1 VSEVL
6 AKLSTIDIAKKQRH
20 MFLLRKV
27 QENRTLSR
35 AELDELKRYERQAA
49 GKITAKARMTS
60 KVRPKKKKRKA
71 AATTKRIKK
80 KAKKKRKAR
89 PPVDEAEVRRLGLE
103 CENLTEADAAIRTR
117 RSLAEIFRK
126 HPQLRQAW
134 DRGRF
139 LRNLRGLAR
148 TGASVSEAAK
158 KLGFA
163 KGRVLRTMI
172 DEDAEVGDL
181 WDQTQL
187 EVYIEIKSAL
197 VNEAKE
203 GNQAAIKAVENFLLD
218 EKEQPGLDPSHVTIL
233 QLTELM
239 GKHRITIHRWHTKNG
254 LPRNADKTFDLG
266 IFLAWYEEYLL
277 KKVSAGKAPVA
288 TLDPLR
294 AAKAEMIKLELAKR
308 RKQLLDRQE
317 VVVGLVQRIQHLKD
331 FCARGAEE
339 LSWRCRNQPR
349 EKIKEIFDAWFR
361 KMYLSF
367 TKLPNCLELPP
378 EMEKELV
385 DFLQRLNPQGDG
397 GETNPGP
404 G

>member
-1 VSEVL
+1 MSEVL

-20 MFLLRKV
+20 IFLLRKV
-27 QENRTLSR
+27 QENKTLSR

-71 AATTKRIKK
+71 AATTKRVKK
-80 KAKKKRKAR
+80 KAKNKRKAR

-181 WDQTQL
+181 WDQTQF

-203 GNQAAIKAVENFLLD
+203 GNQAAIKAVEKFLLD

-239 GKHRITIHRWHTKNG
+239 GKHRITIHRWYTKNG

-294 AAKAEMIKLELAKR
+294 AVKAEMIKLELAKR
-308 RKQLLDRQE
+308 RKELLDRQQ
-317 VVVGLVQRIQHLKD
+317 VVVGQVSMVYNLKSFCNRSAEKLGRICQ
-331 FCARGAEE
+331 
-339 LSWRCRNQPR
+339 NQPR
-349 EKIKEIFDAWFR
+349 GKIEELMRTWFR
-361 KMYLSF
+361 ELYLSLAKE
-367 TKLPNCLELPP
+367 TKYLELPP
-378 EMEKELV
+378 AMEKEFV
-385 DFLQRLNPQGDG
+385 DFLQRVNPEGDI
-397 GETNPGP
+397 ELLKA
-404 G
+404 